1 MIMPK
6 MGESVMEC
14 TILKWLKNEGDN
26 ISKDDSVVEIA
37 TDKVD
42 TEIPSTYS
50 GKLSKIL
57 VKEGEIVKVG
67 KPIAII
73 ETINK
78 LDHLD
83 TKNPFTSKIE
93 KDFDNIKKQVSK
105 PILPN
110 NNDTSKS
117 DSSKFYSPLVLNIAS
132 RENISLDTLEKIK
145 GTGENQRIT
154 KLDLLKFIEEKNIE
168 SYKVE
173 DFEEDDHQIS
183 LNKGEE
189 LIEPNRIRKIIA
201 SRMVESKK
209 ISPHVTSYVE
219 ADMTNVYK
227 SRNELKE
234 EFLKKHKFPL
244 TFNPIFI
251 HCVTRAIQDF
261 PMINISY
268 INNKIIKKNYINIGI
283 AVALEDDNLIVPVL
297 KDTEKMNF
305 MTIIKESNNLIK
317 KSKENKLIPDDLD
330 GGTFTISNIGSFG
343 NVMGTPI
350 ILQPQVGILAI
361 GSIRKIP
368 AVVETK
374 KGDEIK
380 IRNRVFL
387 SHTYDHRIIDGA
399 LGGKFVQKVANY
411 LESFNLIANLQW
423 MVSNNIN
430 KTAG

>member
-1 MIMPK
+1 MSKIEMIMPK

-105 PILPN
+105 PISPN
-110 NNDTSKS
+110 NIDISQT

-227 SRNELKE
+227 ARNELKE

-297 KDTEKMNF
+297 KDTDKMNF

-374 KGDEIK
+374 KGDKIK

-399 LGGKFVQKVANY
+399 LGGKFVQKVAKY
-411 LESFNLIANLQW
+411 LENFNLISNLE
-423 MVSNNIN
+423 
-430 KTAG
+430 

>member
-105 PILPN
+105 PILPDN
-110 NNDTSKS
+110 IDISQS

-227 SRNELKE
+227 ARNELKE

-244 TFNPIFI
+244 SFNPIFI

-297 KDTEKMNF
+297 KDTDKMNF

-368 AVVETK
+368 AVVETN

-399 LGGKFVQKVANY
+399 LGGKFVKKVANY
-411 LESFNLIANLQW
+411 LERFNLK
-423 MVSNNIN
+423 SHIN
-430 KTAG
+430 

>member
-1 MIMPK
+1 MSKIEMIMPK

-93 KDFDNIKKQVSK
+93 KDFDKIKKQVSK
-105 PILPN
+105 PILPDN
-110 NNDTSKS
+110 IDISQS

-227 SRNELKE
+227 ARNELKE

-297 KDTEKMNF
+297 KDTDKMNF

-374 KGDEIK
+374 KGDKIK

-411 LESFNLIANLQW
+411 LENFNLF
-423 MVSNNIN
+423 SNIE
-430 KTAG
+430 

>member
-1 MIMPK
+1 MTKIKMIMPK
-6 MGESVMEC
+6 MGESIMEC

-26 ISKDDSVVEIA
+26 ISKDDSVVEVA

-42 TEIPSTYS
+42 TEIPSSYS
-50 GKLSKIL
+50 GILSKIL
-57 VKEGEIVKVG
+57 VKEGETIKVG

-73 ETINK
+73 NSTIDK
-78 LDHLD
+78 SDDLD
-83 TKNPFTSKIE
+83 TNTSYFS
-93 KDFDNIKKQVSK
+93 KDENNFDNVKNQESKQFLSNTTN
-105 PILPN
+105 I
-110 NNDTSKS
+110 SQI
-117 DSSKFYSPLVLNIAS
+117 SSPDKFYSPLVLNIAR
-132 RENISLDTLEKIK
+132 RENISLETLKKIR

-154 KLDLLKFIEEKNIE
+154 KLDLLKFIEEKNLE

-173 DFEEDDHQIS
+173 DFEERDDQIS

-189 LIEPNRIRKIIA
+189 LIETNRIRKIIA

-219 ADMTNVYK
+219 ADMTNVYNA
-227 SRNELKE
+227 RNELKE

-297 KDTEKMNF
+297 KDTDKMNF
-305 MTIIKESNNLIK
+305 MTIIKKSNNLIK
-317 KSKENKLIPDDLD
+317 KTRENKLNPDDIE

-399 LGGKFVQKVANY
+399 LGGKFVNKVAKY
-411 LESFNLIANLQW
+411 LESFNLI
-423 MVSNNIN
+423 SNI
-430 KTAG
+430 KQ